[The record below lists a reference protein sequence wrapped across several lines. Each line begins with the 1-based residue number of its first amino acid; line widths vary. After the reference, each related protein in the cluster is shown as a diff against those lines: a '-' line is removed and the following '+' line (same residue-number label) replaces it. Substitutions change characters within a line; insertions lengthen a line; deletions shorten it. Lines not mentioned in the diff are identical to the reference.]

1 MKLGFAVQVLGRS
14 GLKASDTRRWQ
25 NNPHLSVSLA
35 YLHDVFAYLRQIG
48 VQMYRM
54 SSSLA
59 PYVTHP
65 ALPRFHNQVVDCS
78 DELAAVGELA
88 RTDGLRL
95 SVHPHAHVVLNSPD
109 AAIAE
114 RAMADLRVQAAI
126 LDHMGL
132 GPEAVIILH
141 VGGVYG
147 DKYAAM
153 RHFAQRYEQL
163 DEWTRH
169 RVVLENDD
177 HAFTLGDI
185 YAIHEETGVRLVF
198 DVLHDFCNPT
208 PGTRFPKTLHLA
220 LGTWPAT
227 QIPKV
232 HYSSPSTSIKMTE
245 TRGISGRRRRLRLP
259 RTMQH
264 ADLIDPF
271 AFIAFLRVLPGQRP
285 CDVMLECRGKDL
297 ALLRLRK
304 QLARLAPELVTR
316 FAVT

>member
-35 YLHDVFAYLRQIG
+35 YLHDVFAYLRQID
-48 VQMYRM
+48 VRMNRM

-65 ALPRFHNQVVDCS
+65 ALPHFHNQVVDCS

-88 RTDGLRL
+88 RADGLRL
-95 SVHPHAHVVLNSPD
+95 SVHPNAHVVLNSSD
-109 AAIAE
+109 AATAQ
-114 RAMADLRVQAAI
+114 RAMAELRIQAAI
-126 LDHMGL
+126 LDYMGL

-153 RHFAQRYEQL
+153 RYFAQRYKQL
-163 DEWTRH
+163 DEQTRH

-177 HAFTLGDI
+177 HSFTLGDT
-185 YAIHEETGVRLVF
+185 YAIYEETGVRLVF
-198 DVLHDFCNPT
+198 DVLHDLCNPT

-220 LGTWPAT
+220 LGTWPVT
-227 QIPKV
+227 QTPKV
-232 HYSSPSTSIKMTE
+232 HYSSPSTSIRMAE

-271 AFIAFLRVLPGQRP
+271 AFIGFLRALPEQRP
-285 CDVMLECRGKDL
+285 TDVMLECRGKDL

-304 QLARLAPELVTR
+304 QLARLAPELVAQFDIT
-316 FAVT
+316 